1 MIFLARA
8 SWAKPIHTKVGILK
22 EWQDGMDFQIMPAGQ
37 YCSIRDKAEL
47 EKRFGT
53 IMLQYGRENFVEV

>member
-8 SWAKPIHTKVGILK
+8 SWAKPVYTKVSILK
-22 EWQDGMDFQIMPAGQ
+22 DWNDGKDFQIMPAGQ
-37 YCSIRDKAEL
+37 YCSIRDKEAL

-53 IMLQYGRENFVEV
+53 IMLQYGREQFVNV